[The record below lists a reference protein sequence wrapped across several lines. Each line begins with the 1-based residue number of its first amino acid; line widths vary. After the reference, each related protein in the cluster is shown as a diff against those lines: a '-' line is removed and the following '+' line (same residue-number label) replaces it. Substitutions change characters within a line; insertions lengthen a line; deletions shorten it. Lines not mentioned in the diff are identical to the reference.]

1 MEAENRTEGDLTR
14 LSGTGEAES
23 EEGAAGHVKAQS
35 EEGAVREARGA
46 VWSLSNQ
53 RKRDIAARVNKI
65 VHQFGGPDT
74 VFALIADGKP
84 ITHIAND
91 MEITTI
97 EFYAWAEK
105 TPERSRALAHAREL
119 AAHRLAEQGLEIV
132 DNATPQTANLANIQS
147 KYRQWLAGKWNQQA
161 YGENKAQVNVQVN
174 ITDAHLMANR
184 YRETVNAVNVDDNT
198 IDVAP
203 HNG

>member
-23 EEGAAGHVKAQS
+23 EEGA
-35 EEGAVREARGA
+35 VREARGA
-46 VWSLSNQ
+46 GLSNA
-53 RKRDIAARVNKI
+53 KRRELRSIVNRA
-65 VHQFGGPDT
+65 VHKFPGGEEGLFEQIGSG
-74 VFALIADGKP
+74 VKVSELISALGVSEGA
-84 ITHIAND
+84 
-91 MEITTI
+91 
-97 EFYAWAEK
+97 FYSWAET
-105 TPERSRALAHAREL
+105 TPERSEEFARARAR
-119 AAHRLAEQGLEIV
+119 AAHVLAEQGLAIV
-132 DNATPQTANLANIQS
+132 DGADAVTANLANVRAR
-147 KYRQWLAGKWNQQA
+147 YRQWLAGKWNQQA

-184 YRETVNAVNVDDNT
+184 YRETVNAVNVDDKT

>member
-23 EEGAAGHVKAQS
+23 EEGA
-35 EEGAVREARGA
+35 VREARGA
-46 VWSLSNQ
+46 GLSNA
-53 RKRDIAARVNKI
+53 KRRELRSIVNRA
-65 VHQFGGPDT
+65 VHKFPGGEEGLFDQIGGG
-74 VFALIADGKP
+74 VKVSELIGALGVSEGA
-84 ITHIAND
+84 
-91 MEITTI
+91 
-97 EFYAWAEK
+97 FYSWAET
-105 TPERSRALAHAREL
+105 TPERSEEFTRARAR
-119 AAHRLAEQGLEIV
+119 AAHVLAEQGLAIV
-132 DNATPQTANLANIQS
+132 DGADAVTANLANVRAR
-147 KYRQWLAGKWNQQA
+147 YRQWLAGKWNQQA

>member
-23 EEGAAGHVKAQS
+23 EEGAADHVKAQS

-46 VWSLSNQ
+46 GLSNA
-53 RKRDIAARVNKI
+53 KRRELRSIVNRA
-65 VHQFGGPDT
+65 VHKFPGGEEGLFEQIGSG
-74 VFALIADGKP
+74 VKVSELIGALGVSEGA
-84 ITHIAND
+84 
-91 MEITTI
+91 
-97 EFYAWAEK
+97 FYSWAET
-105 TPERSRALAHAREL
+105 TPERSEEFARARAR
-119 AAHRLAEQGLEIV
+119 AAHVLAEQGLAIV
-132 DNATPQTANLANIQS
+132 DGADAVTANLANVRAR
-147 KYRQWLAGKWNQQA
+147 YRQWLAGKWNQQA

-203 HNG
+203 HNE

>member
-14 LSGTGEAES
+14 LSGTGEAEI
-23 EEGAAGHVKAQS
+23 

-46 VWSLSNQ
+46 GLSNA
-53 RKRDIAARVNKI
+53 KRRELRSIVNRA
-65 VHQFGGPDT
+65 VHKFPGGEEGLFEQIGSG
-74 VFALIADGKP
+74 VKVSELIGALGVSEGA
-84 ITHIAND
+84 
-91 MEITTI
+91 
-97 EFYAWAEK
+97 FYSWAET
-105 TPERSRALAHAREL
+105 TPERSEEFTRARAR
-119 AAHRLAEQGLEIV
+119 AAHVLAEQGLAIV
-132 DNATPQTANLANIQS
+132 DGADAVTANLANVRAR
-147 KYRQWLAGKWNQQA
+147 YRQWLAGKWNQQA

-203 HNG
+203 HNE